1 MKKWLSIGILFTII
15 LIILIIIYLNNKVPN
30 LGVKDGQLKDLPTSP
45 NAVSSQTK
53 DSKRYVDP
61 LVLQSNSYDI
71 LINILNELDEVKI
84 VKKNPNYIHA
94 VFSTRIGFKD
104 DVEFYF
110 DEDNKVIHFRSASR
124 LGYSDMGK
132 NKERYKKIKDLYQ
145 SKLAD

>member
-1 MKKWLSIGILFTII
+1 MKKWLSIGILFII
-15 LIILIIIYLNNKVPN
+15 IVIILIIIYLNNKVPN
-30 LGVKDGQLKDLPTSP
+30 LGIKDGQLKDLPTSP
-45 NAVSSQTK
+45 NAVSSQTE

-61 LVLQSNSYDI
+61 LLLKSNSYEI
-71 LINILNELDEVKI
+71 LIDMLNDLDEAKI

-110 DEDNKVIHFRSASR
+110 DEENKVIHFRSASR

-132 NKERYKKIKDLYQ
+132 NKDRYEKIKNLYLKKISD
-145 SKLAD
+145 